1 MQAMSTPQCGEVR
14 FSAPMSRN
22 NPITTGESPWRLSG
36 TFPHV
41 RGVQIHPCPR
51 RRSHKILL
59 AMSYVR
65 DHSSGSRKAG
75 GCLTFLLHSTECSTE
90 TKGKEKEKG
99 ERANKVRFKTFF
111 ICSQRREREKR
122 EREEKTPMFE

>member
-1 MQAMSTPQCGEVR
+1 MQAVSMPQCGEAR

-22 NPITTGESPWRLSG
+22 NPITTGESPWRFSR

-59 AMSYVR
+59 ATSYVR
-65 DHSSGSRKAG
+65 DHEDKVWSSK
-75 GCLTFLLHSTECSTE
+75 
-90 TKGKEKEKG
+90 
-99 ERANKVRFKTFF
+99 
-111 ICSQRREREKR
+111 REKTVAV
-122 EREEKTPMFE
+122 ERKL